1 MRSAPDSRLSS
12 SLSIAKH
19 ISPPGCLTRSPNMY
33 VNKFYSLVAAIL
45 LQLMGGLC
53 YTFPLYSSTLKT
65 ALNVDQPSLE
75 FIASCLLSGGY
86 FSWIPGESPRSQ
98 EGGCLGPASHL
109 LFKDGMMSVKR

>member
-1 MRSAPDSRLSS
+1 
-12 SLSIAKH
+12 
-19 ISPPGCLTRSPNMY
+19 MY

-86 FSWIPGESPRSQ
+86 FSWIPGKPLKSCMVCSQ
-98 EGGCLGPASHL
+98 GRRLDNSFQHAI
-109 LFKDGMMSVKR
+109 

>member
-1 MRSAPDSRLSS
+1 
-12 SLSIAKH
+12 
-19 ISPPGCLTRSPNMY
+19 MY

-86 FSWIPGESPRSQ
+86 FSWIPGKPLKSRMVCSR
-98 EGGCLGPASHL
+98 GRRL
-109 LFKDGMMSVKR
+109 

>member
-1 MRSAPDSRLSS
+1 
-12 SLSIAKH
+12 
-19 ISPPGCLTRSPNMY
+19 MY

-86 FSWIPGESPRSQ
+86 FSWIPGKPLRSRTVCSRCRRP
-98 EGGCLGPASHL
+98 EASSLL
-109 LFKDGMMSVKR
+109 LFSVHGSG

>member
-1 MRSAPDSRLSS
+1 MRGAPESRLSS

-19 ISPPGCLTRSPNMY
+19 TEPSGSLTRSPNMY
-33 VNKFYSLVAAIL
+33 INKFYSLVAAIL

-86 FSWIPGESPRSQ
+86 FSWIPGKPPPS
-98 EGGCLGPASHL
+98 
-109 LFKDGMMSVKR
+109 